1 MHWQR
6 STLNFIV
13 KPINS
18 MAQSH
23 TLAALIAS
31 ELQQPN
37 LEGVFILSDGLTV
50 NGPEIPFTGGLA
62 GDATH

>member
-1 MHWQR
+1 
-6 STLNFIV
+6 
-13 KPINS
+13 

-37 LEGVFILSDGLTV
+37 IKGVFILSDGLTV
-50 NGPEIPFTGGLA
+50 NGSEIPFTGGLA